1 MGDYLIDVDPTGYVD
16 AGVATRDLIRILS
29 SSSSALLS
37 SLAGSGGMAGSDDA
51 GQTWATSYDE
61 AARSVTTDT
70 GSLLTAIDSLAV
82 GLHVTGYN
90 HALAEAHA
98 SNGRAGSDVAAP
110 ATPSTISIGSPPSSH
125 GGNRDFPWGFDYVA
139 DLIGMAWPDGDT
151 GKLRS
156 AGSAWETYAGALDGI
171 DTTGPLSHVS
181 GFSSPEIPSIE
192 QKMQSVRTV
201 VDGLAN
207 QARAIA
213 TGCRA
218 RADAIEK
225 ARNDTTAEL
234 AKLAAMIAGTV
245 AASALLTPLTLG
257 ISDAVGA
264 GAVTAETATSVG
276 RIVVWLTE
284 AVESTITAAGVVA
297 ETVTG
302 VGGLSV
308 AIEALAVRI
317 APMAAGYVLQ
327 GVVASTSGAV
337 VDGAVYGS
345 EANIGEDLLWGML
358 LPGGGAVAA
367 STRRVGEKVVVESAV
382 VQTTKAGDRRLAE
395 IPVTFRVSPGHDV
408 VEFDRQLLGQ
418 QEEMNRLSVAE
429 FLRNREVYPTA
440 RRGAAARVAQ
450 KRLRQSESAL
460 KVDEYLA
467 QGHSLRES
475 REMAVA
481 WMRSRAALHTPDLI
495 AGGHAASVNVL
506 GDSRINSSLGS
517 QWRTLI
523 VPVDRS
529 IRDQAVRMSQVERE
543 TTFIHVRL
551 TR

>member
-156 AGSAWETYAGALDGI
+156 AGSAWESYAGALDGI

-234 AKLAAMIAGTV
+234 VKLAAMIAGTV

-367 STRRVGEKVVVESAV
+367 GTRRVGEKVVVESAV
-382 VQTTKAGDRRLAE
+382 DSSRGSAAASRTLTAEEKEALRGIDRGDGRDVFGHYTGADTLSKNKEALGLQQYAE
-395 IPVTFRVSPGHDV
+395 IYGKTPISDQVLAKSENFVQGRRYDGLVQNADLSYTGVEVKSGNAMSKYRSATNPQRLFDESVSLDHPATAILHGK
-408 VEFDRQLLGQ
+408 RITIT
-418 QEEMNRLSVAE
+418 SVKVI
-429 FLRNREVYPTA
+429 EVP
-440 RRGAAARVAQ
+440 
-450 KRLRQSESAL
+450 
-460 KVDEYLA
+460 
-467 QGHSLRES
+467 
-475 REMAVA
+475 
-481 WMRSRAALHTPDLI
+481 
-495 AGGHAASVNVL
+495 
-506 GDSRINSSLGS
+506 
-517 QWRTLI
+517 
-523 VPVDRS
+523 
-529 IRDQAVRMSQVERE
+529 
-543 TTFIHVRL
+543 
-551 TR
+551 